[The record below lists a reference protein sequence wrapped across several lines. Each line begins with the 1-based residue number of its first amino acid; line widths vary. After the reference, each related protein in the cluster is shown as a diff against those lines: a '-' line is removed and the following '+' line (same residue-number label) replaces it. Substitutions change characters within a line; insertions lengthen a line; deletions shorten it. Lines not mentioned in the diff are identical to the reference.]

1 MAFARSSTEA
11 ATQEHI
17 REASFSGCLED
28 TPGPSLGR
36 RSPRGSRSPSRLSR
50 SGFFTGSSSR
60 RGSQA
65 APARPPELPPGPL
78 EWHELFNPSGGGAAG
93 PSRGRDDMRSIANA
107 IRRRGG
113 PGRSGGA
120 VQAPQP
126 CSGAAVLCVDGFTL
140 CVGGVSPASDPE
152 EPPPVW
158 AFSASDMAWHMA
170 RPEGRPPLGRA
181 NFAAAACSGL
191 SPALPVAAAAQQ
203 PAPGTPRGRSS
214 AAVERGGPERGLSL
228 FVCGGVTHG
237 DRGQVLGDLWELR
250 VDVQGAGPGQ
260 WLAVTPR
267 GLPVL
272 TRRHAHACAL
282 VRDTLYVF
290 GGMAIP
296 AGVGPP
302 ATPQSAAAAA
312 GPAAPRAPGAA
323 GGGVPPGGAA
333 PVPRRKAGT
342 GEGDCLFS
350 NDLWAI
356 ELGTRPE
363 QRQWREVLARQ
374 DPRETDLC
382 PRPVP
387 RAFASLEALRG
398 GRLVLFG
405 GQAQDARCLGDLWLW
420 EDEHTLE
427 WREVVVPAGV
437 PAPLPRMGHATCTW
451 DSQMFLFGGVNFDY
465 YSDAWVLDA
474 SCISAS
480 AVSGAEPESA
490 FGSRT
495 GPCAAPP
502 LSLAGAGVERPRRDP
517 LPAHRRRHLPSPDA
531 PPGDAL
537 RRSAR
542 VP

>member
-382 PRPVP
+382 PRPGGPP
-387 RAFASLEALRG
+387 RGPPRALRG
-398 GRLVLFG
+398 PGAGRTLPRRPLALG
-405 GQAQDARCLGDLWLW
+405 GRTHPGVEGGGRARRGAGAAAAHGACHLYLGQPD
-420 EDEHTLE
+420 
-427 WREVVVPAGV
+427 VPLRWGQLRLLQRRLGPGRFLHLRIRRIRGGAGV
-437 PAPLPRMGHATCTW
+437 RLR
-451 DSQMFLFGGVNFDY
+451 
-465 YSDAWVLDA
+465 
-474 SCISAS
+474 
-480 AVSGAEPESA
+480 
-490 FGSRT
+490 
-495 GPCAAPP
+495 
-502 LSLAGAGVERPRRDP
+502 LSHRPLAGAGVERPRRDP